1 MLNLPIRHIWGA
13 DFKGDC
19 YLRRGFSL
27 AAEPSRAVLRIFA
40 DTGYE
45 LFLNGRFVAALDEWS
60 NTRTYDVRVFLRAGT
75 NLIAVHG
82 VNHGGHRGC
91 AAELVCDGTRVLVSD
106 ADWRGC
112 ETGRWGWQLPEFDDS
127 SWASAALLPLDCAGD
142 SCWITPPDGE
152 PVIPNLTNCPFFA
165 REIPRGIDSPLYRQ
179 AKPDDC
185 GAEYPEAFPVPRV
198 IAGCDVEEHGGKR
211 YLVSAPHRWQGPC
224 LSFDFGGEVVGYFR
238 LRLESAGQM
247 RFRIFYGETVD
258 EIAHPP
264 ESEHL
269 LARMLTE
276 ECSLPPGRQEFES
289 RIRSGCRFV
298 RVEFFHCPEAVSVSG
313 WHLRSSL
320 YPVRYRGSFRS
331 SDPELDRMW
340 QMSRK
345 TLHLCMQEYY
355 LDAPKRDRFLWV
367 ADARLEALFNY
378 CAFGDLD
385 LFRFCWRELAR
396 VQYPDGAIPSAM
408 ERGNSILWDYVA
420 HWIIAI
426 REYYRQSGDEAFP
439 LELKRN
445 ILAAAEWLEAKADSD
460 GLIDVP
466 PNPYPLWMVVLNGR
480 TGKTPDFNRLFL
492 ESLETA
498 ELVCR
503 LDGDGTGAERYRQ
516 LAARTAVALRRL
528 PDPQPETFTTWIDA
542 FLWTD
547 RLYGE
552 GRKVEAEALLRRYW
566 GGQGASGMDTL
577 SEGPRF
583 SRRVPVNVPDP
594 DSEGFGSWCHGW
606 AAAPLALLPTRVA
619 GIRPLA
625 PGYAR
630 FRVEPAPGTLTWMET
645 TVPTPHGDIEF
656 SWRRDGKLRL
666 LVPEGTRAELIMA
679 DGSCEQLAPGIHER
693 ALAYESL
700 ADE

>member
-1 MLNLPIRHIWGA
+1 MLNPSIRHIWGA

-19 YLRRGFSL
+19 YLRRSFSL
-27 AAEPSRAVLRIFA
+27 AGKPSRAVLRLFA

-60 NTRTYDVRVFLRAGT
+60 NTRTYDVRVFLQPGV

-91 AAELVCDGTRVLVSD
+91 AAELDCDGTRILVTD

-112 ETGRWGWQLPEFDDS
+112 ETERWGWLLPEFDDS
-127 SWASAALLPLDCAGD
+127 SWPSAALLPLDCAGN

-152 PVIPNLTNCPFFA
+152 TVIPNLTNCPFFA
-165 REIPRGIDSPLYRQ
+165 REVPRGIDSPFYRQ
-179 AKPDDC
+179 AKPADC

-198 IAGCDVEEHGGKR
+198 IAADGAEAHGRER
-211 YLVSAPHRWQGPC
+211 YLISAPDRWQGPG

-238 LRLESAGQM
+238 LRLESAGRM

-264 ESEHL
+264 EPEQL
-269 LARMLTE
+269 LARMLIE

-320 YPVRYRGSFRS
+320 YPVRYRGIFRS
-331 SDPELDRMW
+331 SDPELNRMW

-378 CAFGDLD
+378 YAFGDLD
-385 LFRFCWRELAR
+385 LFRFCWREIAGA
-396 VQYPDGAIPSAM
+396 QYPDGAIPSAM

-420 HWIIAI
+420 HWIIAF
-426 REYYRQSGDEAFP
+426 RDYYRQTGDRAFP

-445 ILAAAEWLEAKADSD
+445 ILAAVEWLEARADSD

-466 PNPYPLWMVVLNGR
+466 PNPYPLWMVVLNGH

-503 LDGDGTGAERYRQ
+503 LDNDDTGAEHYRK
-516 LAARTAVALRRL
+516 LAARTAGALHRL
-528 PDPQPETFTTWIDA
+528 PDPLPGTFDTWIDA

-547 RLYGE
+547 RLYEE
-552 GRKVEAEALLRRYW
+552 GRNEEAEALLRRYW

-577 SEGPRF
+577 PEGPKL
-583 SRRVPVNVPDP
+583 SRRVPVDVPDP
-594 DSEGFGSWCHGW
+594 ASEGFGSWCHGW
-606 AAAPLALLPTRVA
+606 AAAPLALLPTRIA

-656 SWRRDGKLRL
+656 SWRRNGKVKLR
-666 LVPEGTRAELIMA
+666 VPEGTSAELIME
-679 DGSCEQLAPGIHER
+679 DNSCEQLASGIHER
-693 ALAYESL
+693 DGALVGGY
-700 ADE
+700 